1 MTEIIILITVGWLL
15 IKIVFRYENYIFF
28 KKYRA
33 RAAILNWINLP
44 DNWDG
49 YGAEP
54 LTENVINDAIKFVE
68 KLPMNTLP
76 PTSISPSADNEIVF
90 EWRILGTN
98 NVTVVVSVYGDKY
111 FHCYSK
117 INDSQIFID
126 DAEFYHGIDQR
137 LLDILKHITAIT
149 TFG

>member
-126 DAEFYHGIDQR
+126 DAEFYHEIDQR

-149 TFG
+149 MFG